1 MFAAGIRRFVGLARP
16 LQRSSN
22 AGLGRSFSKIYVNHR
37 EVSDNTDSVPFDFT
51 PQNYEEVNKWLAKYP
66 ANYKKSALLPVLFIA
81 QKQNDNFLSLSA
93 MKKVAE
99 VLEIPEID
107 VFEVAAFYTMY
118 NRERVGKYHLQFCG
132 TTPCMIRG
140 SREVMKACEDHL
152 GIKCGQT
159 TPDGLFTIV
168 EVARVSPGRVLGR
181 LRQRSDAAGQQRV
194 GLRRPH

>member
-1 MFAAGIRRFVGLARP
+1 MFAAGIRRLV
-16 LQRSSN
+16 
-22 AGLGRSFSKIYVNHR
+22 GLGRPVQSSSRARLSRPFSKIYVNHR
-37 EVSDNTDSVPFDFT
+37 EALDNTDSVPFDFT

-159 TPDGLFTIV
+159 TADGMFTIV
-168 EVARVSPGRVLGR
+168 EVA
-181 LRQRSDAAGQQRV
+181 
-194 GLRRPH
+194 

>member
-1 MFAAGIRRFVGLARP
+1 MVKNARRVSAVSRP
-16 LQRSSN
+16 FSN
-22 AGLGRSFSKIYVNHR
+22 VYVNHR
-37 EVSDNTDSVPFDFT
+37 EDPTNTDSIPFEFT
-51 PQNYEEVNKWLAKYP
+51 PENYKEIDKLLAKYP
-66 ANYKKSALLPVLFIA
+66 ANYKKSALLPALFIA

-99 VLEIPEID
+99 VLEIPEVD
-107 VFEVAAFYTMY
+107 VFEVASFYTMY

-159 TPDGLFTIV
+159 TKDGMFTIV
-168 EVARVSPGRVLGR
+168 EVDLY
-181 LRQRSDAAGQQRV
+181 LN
-194 GLRRPH
+194 

>member
-1 MFAAGIRRFVGLARP
+1 MISFGIRSLSQSLVKNARRVSAVSRP
-16 LQRSSN
+16 FSN
-22 AGLGRSFSKIYVNHR
+22 VYVNHR
-37 EVSDNTDSVPFDFT
+37 EDPTNTDSIPFEFT
-51 PQNYEEVNKWLAKYP
+51 PENYKEIDKLLAKYP
-66 ANYKKSALLPVLFIA
+66 ANYKKSALLPALFIA

-99 VLEIPEID
+99 VLEIPEVD
-107 VFEVAAFYTMY
+107 VFEVASFYTMY

-159 TPDGLFTIV
+159 TKDGMFTIV
-168 EVARVSPGRVLGR
+168 EVDLY
-181 LRQRSDAAGQQRV
+181 LN
-194 GLRRPH
+194 

>member
-1 MFAAGIRRFVGLARP
+1 MIANGFRSISRGLIGNIFRNR
-16 LQRSSN
+16 LINRGFSSV
-22 AGLGRSFSKIYVNHR
+22 YVNHR
-37 EVSDNTDSVPFDFT
+37 EDPTNTDSIPFDFT
-51 PQNYEEVNKWLAKYP
+51 PENYNQIDKLLAKYP
-66 ANYKKSALLPVLFIA
+66 SNYKKSALLPALFIA
-81 QKQNDNFLSLSA
+81 QKQNNNFLSLSA

-159 TPDGLFTIV
+159 TKDGLFTIV
-168 EVARVSPGRVLGR
+168 EVDLAHRGGMPGRLC
-181 LRQRSDAAGQQRV
+181 QCSDASG
-194 GLRRPH
+194 

>member
-1 MFAAGIRRFVGLARP
+1 MFPIRGLI
-16 LQRSSN
+16 QRSFAQASV
-22 AGLGRSFSKIYVNHR
+22 LKRPFSHIYVNHR
-37 EVSDNTDSVPFDFT
+37 INENNTDSVPFDFT
-51 PQNYEEVNKWLAKYP
+51 PENYKLVDEWLAKFP
-66 ANYKKSALLPVLFIA
+66 SNYKKSALLPVLFIA

-99 VLEIPEID
+99 VLEIPDID

-118 NRERVGKYHLQFCG
+118 NREKVGKFHLQFCG

-152 GIKCGQT
+152 GIKCGET

-168 EVARVSPGRVLGR
+168 EVGLAKPGGVSGR
-181 LRQRSDAAGQQRV
+181 LCQRPHAAGQQRV
-194 GLRRPH
+194 GLRRPD

>member
-1 MFAAGIRRFVGLARP
+1 MLSFGIRSLSQTLFKNASRASVIKRP
-16 LQRSSN
+16 FSSV
-22 AGLGRSFSKIYVNHR
+22 YVNHR
-37 EVSDNTDSVPFDFT
+37 EDPTNTDSIPFDFT
-51 PQNYEEVNKWLAKYP
+51 PENYRELDKLLAKYP
-66 ANYKKSALLPVLFIA
+66 VNYKKSALLPALFIA

-99 VLEIPEID
+99 VLEIPEVD

-159 TPDGLFTIV
+159 TKDGLFTIV
-168 EVARVSPGRVLGR
+168 EVASCVTEG
-181 LRQRSDAAGQQRV
+181 
-194 GLRRPH
+194 